1 MVGLAG
7 GLRTLGAWAFRALP
21 SPGACGVRMSL
32 EGSKA
37 PQAAQGW
44 VSAGCTYV
52 LSCLAPRY
60 PLDGEWPCATTGCR
74 YGGGTAFGDIRRLGA
89 WNISTSGFG

>member
-37 PQAAQGW
+37 LQAAQGW

-60 PLDGEWPCATTGCR
+60 PLVRDERREAGSPFASRGCL
-74 YGGGTAFGDIRRLGA
+74 A
-89 WNISTSGFG
+89 SGR